1 MSGSLEERVLEAAME
16 VLRRRER
23 QTRPRGT
30 FDQGGRWWP
39 DAEEQRACCAHI
51 RRPSKGYPYSLLTHC
66 RTAEHVAHLY
76 GVEDHVPAV
85 RRAMKAHEW
94 EVVR

>member
-23 QTRPRGT
+23 QTRPRGY
-30 FDQGGRWWP
+30 FDEDLRWWP
-39 DAEEQRACCAHI
+39 LEGEQRICCAHI
-51 RRPSKGYPYSLLTHC
+51 RRPSKGAPYTLLRHC
-66 RTAEHVAHLY
+66 QTVEHVAHLY
-76 GVEDHVPAV
+76 GVEEHVPAV